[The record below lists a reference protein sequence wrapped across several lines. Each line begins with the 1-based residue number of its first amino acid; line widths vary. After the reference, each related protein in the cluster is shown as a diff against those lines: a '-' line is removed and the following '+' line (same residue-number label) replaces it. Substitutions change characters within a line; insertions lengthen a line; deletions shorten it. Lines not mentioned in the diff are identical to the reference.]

1 MPSHRRAQHR
11 PTGITRRAL
20 VAGAATGLVA
30 VTHITPAL
38 AQSVDPFTYI
48 RSMEATTD
56 LGQHPG
62 QPASEIDPVAAGGWY
77 WDAYIQLPIKE
88 GQDFHFTCEFDSAW
102 IILKAYGFDVG
113 LEEQL
118 GIVGVDDSLEPY
130 YEETPEGFKVYGGDI
145 HNYYC
150 GHINE
155 NILARARTNAMRKV
169 FEAKGLGVSLTPTR
183 ELIEAA
189 LLRGEPVFF
198 KSTVDMLPWRPAIWY
213 TPDGKEYP
221 VVLTNDHALVVMG
234 FNADEVII
242 RDPLG
247 PTSTNW
253 ERPWQWRV
261 RWDRFLEVLAAQ
273 GNDAIAIAPTAPVAT
288 LAFVPI
294 DGYLSRCRGGLL

>member
-1 MPSHRRAQHR
+1 MTSRRSTFDPSHGISRRAF
-11 PTGITRRAL
+11 
-20 VAGAATGLVA
+20 VAGSAAVLAAGTYALPGPSP
-30 VTHITPAL
+30 VT
-38 AQSVDPFTYI
+38 AQATNPFTYI
-48 RSMEATTD
+48 TAMDATTD
-56 LGQHPG
+56 IGQRPG
-62 QPASEIDPVAAGGWY
+62 QPANAIPPVAAGGWY
-77 WDAYIQLPIKE
+77 WDAYLQMPIKE

-102 IILKAYGFDVG
+102 IILKAYGFDVP

-118 GIVGVDDSLEPY
+118 EIVGVDTSIEPY
-130 YEETPEGFKVYGGDI
+130 YEETPQGFKVYGGDV

-169 FEAKGLGVSLTPTR
+169 FEAKGLGVTVTPTR

-198 KSTVDMLPWRPAIWY
+198 KSTVDMLPWRAATWY
-213 TPDGKEYP
+213 TPNGEEYP

-234 FNADEVII
+234 FNAEEVIV

-261 RWDRFLEVLAAQ
+261 SWTRFLEVIAAQ
-273 GNDAIAIAPTAPVAT
+273 GNDAIAIGPSPVPAST
-288 LAFVPI
+288 PA
-294 DGYLSRCRGGLL
+294 G

>member
-1 MPSHRRAQHR
+1 MPSHRPAQHR

-20 VAGAATGLVA
+20 VAGAAAGVVA
-30 VTHITPAL
+30 ASHVATAP

-56 LGQHPG
+56 LGQRPG
-62 QPASEIDPVAAGGWY
+62 QPASEIDPVAVGGWY

-113 LEEQL
+113 LDEQM

-130 YEETPEGFKVYGGDI
+130 YEETAEGFKVYGGDV
-145 HNYYC
+145 NNFFC

-169 FEAKGLGVSLTPTR
+169 FEAKGLGVTQTPTR
-183 ELIEAA
+183 DLIEAA

-198 KSTVDMLPWRPAIWY
+198 KSTVDMLPWRAATWY
-213 TPDGKEYP
+213 TPDGNEYP
-221 VVLTNDHALVVMG
+221 VVLTNDHALIVMG

-261 RWDRFLEVLAAQ
+261 RWERFIEVLAAQ
-273 GNDAIAIAPTAPVAT
+273 GNDAIAIAPSAPPAT
-288 LAFVPI
+288 
-294 DGYLSRCRGGLL
+294 